1 MSYLIIISIIILAAV
16 IHATF
21 QLSVS
26 TLTLMSGHA
35 LGRRTSKTQLTNMI
49 TGFLLGSTIMTALLV
64 AALAFLTQSLTL
76 EDGSISP
83 AIWATTSGLLAG
95 LGVAAWL
102 FYYRREKSSTSLWLP
117 KPLSNYLALR
127 SKRTRSSA
135 EAFGLGLT
143 SVAAEIIFI
152 AGPILTVSLLL
163 GSQVP
168 IEAAPGLLL
177 LYSLISSLPLA
188 IIGIAVLRGARLSRI
203 QRWREQNKNFLQFV
217 AGAGLIILGFYIYVH
232 EVILIAIEGS
242 I

>member
-83 AIWATTSGLLAG
+83 AIWATASGLLAG